1 MSMISFDGIASGLDT
16 KKIISQLMS
25 LERRPIKK
33 LDTQKTGLET
43 KVSALQELNSKLMAL
58 KTRSE
63 ALNESDALQSVTVT
77 SDNED
82 ILTLSGGGSSNT
94 GTFAIEVTQLA
105 QNHQISSDSKKDAT
119 TELGYSGN
127 IQINDETVEI
137 DATDSL
143 NDIRNKINA
152 ANAGVSTSILKIDED
167 NYKLIFTS
175 NTTGSD
181 GEIELVDDNHVLKN
195 LGIVNGSGK
204 IKNQQQAAQDA
215 EIKVGSENPNIITR
229 STNTVSDVID
239 GVTLNLKAAEIGT
252 KVNITLGADNEAV
265 KESIQ
270 GFADAYNEV
279 MSYISEKSDYDADSK
294 TYGPLSRDT
303 TARLAR
309 STLRNHIISRASG
322 ISGSFTA
329 LSQIGITSSASDGTL
344 SIDDTKLTTA
354 LTSLNDVQELF
365 TTLTDGLTT
374 RIEDFTDSYD
384 GFIAKRIDNTENSIN
399 RVQNRMDA
407 MEVRVGRREERLR
420 SQFQAMETMLMQLQ
434 TQGLFLA
441 QQSSSMLG
449 FGR

>member
-1 MSMISFDGIASGLDT
+1 MSMVSFDGIASGLDT

-25 LERRPIKK
+25 LERRPITK
-33 LDTQKTGLET
+33 LDTQKTGLKT

-58 KTRSE
+58 KTQSE

-82 ILTLSGGGSSNT
+82 ILTISGGGSGNT

-105 QNHQISSDSKKDAT
+105 QSHQISSDSKKDAA
-119 TELGYSGN
+119 TELEYSGN

-137 DATDSL
+137 DVTDSL
-143 NDIRNKINA
+143 YDIRNKINA
-152 ANAGVSTSILKIDED
+152 ANADVSASILKIDED

-181 GEIELVDDNHVLKN
+181 SEIELVDDNHVLKN

-204 IKNQQQAAQDA
+204 IKNQQQAARNA
-215 EIKVGSENPNIITR
+215 EIKLGSENPNIITR
-229 STNTVSDVID
+229 STNTISDVID

-270 GFADAYNEV
+270 GFVDAYNEV
-279 MSYISEKSDYDADSK
+279 VSYISEKSGYNADSK
-294 TYGPLSRDT
+294 TSGPLRRDT

-309 STLRNHIISRASG
+309 SILRSQISSRASG
-322 ISGSFTA
+322 ISGSFKA
-329 LSQIGITSSASDGTL
+329 LSQIGITSSTSDGTL
-344 SIDDTKLTTA
+344 SINDKKLTTA
-354 LTSLNDVQELF
+354 LTSLNDVQKLF
-365 TTLTDGLTT
+365 AALTDKLTT
-374 RIEDFTDSYD
+374 KIEDFTDSHD
-384 GFIAKRIDNTENSIN
+384 GFIAKRIDNTESSLDRI
-399 RVQNRMDA
+399 QNRMNA
-407 MEVRVGRREERLR
+407 MEVRLERREERLR
-420 SQFQAMETMLMQLQ
+420 SQFQAMETALMQLQ
-434 TQGLFLA
+434 TQSLFLT
-441 QQSSSMLG
+441 QQSSSMFG